1 MDEDLDT
8 TTHES
13 TSNLATTTTPKDDD
27 ATDSEDRFATP
38 SLSASL
44 IEEYRAMV
52 RDLDAGM
59 PLFTLPVQD
68 FGDYDAHT
76 LFPDLL
82 LYAPPNPDYDD
93 PYFDEIEYNHIVPLS
108 ALVTRKIKLMSDSTH
123 INTNGKRAIDGEPI
137 VSPYSYNG
145 KEKKIKT
152 LPQLNRYDSA
162 PLVSRKCGWTI
173 QYSIICVAYSLLLD
187 KRYLHLES
195 IATQLPFSLLFLPPV
210 MLMAPTLGLK
220 RTMYA

>member
-1 MDEDLDT
+1 MDTDDNAKDTAPESTENVDRIKSEDMDVGLDT
-8 TTHES
+8 ANES
-13 TSNLATTTTPKDDD
+13 SSLATTPKDDD

-108 ALVTRKIKLMSDSTH
+108 ALVTRKIKLTSDSSH
-123 INTNGKRAIDGEPI
+123 INSHGKRAIDGEPI
-137 VSPYSYNG
+137 LSPYSYTS

-162 PLVSRKCGWTI
+162 PLVSRKF
-173 QYSIICVAYSLLLD
+173 A
-187 KRYLHLES
+187 
-195 IATQLPFSLLFLPPV
+195 
-210 MLMAPTLGLK
+210 
-220 RTMYA
+220 